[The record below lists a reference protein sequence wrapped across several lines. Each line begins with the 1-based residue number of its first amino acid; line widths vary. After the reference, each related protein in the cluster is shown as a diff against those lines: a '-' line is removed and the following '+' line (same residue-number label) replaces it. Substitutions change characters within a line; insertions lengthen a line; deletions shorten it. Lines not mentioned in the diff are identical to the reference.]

1 MTSQKEDFLKSLLP
15 NVSKKLKQLKLTDNL
30 VLTEQKGGSVTE
42 LETNKPVIKKDWA
55 YTMKSL
61 AEQFHVSLPWLYNHL
76 RNEVRYVYINKFN
89 LQSQAFF
96 YEKPIADLYNFHHLD
111 SVHLNTNDV
120 YKWFNGL
127 FSYGIRSKIIPAS
140 LIFGDNTDTIVFNF
154 ALGYLQ
160 GSQHIYDDAEKF
172 VQNQQLW
179 NLCVKAPNF
188 RKTSKYPLIELPS
201 PIDDPYNLRYTKF
214 DTLSNYKYSSTG
226 MNVILRHSAGI
237 FKAKTGRN
245 GKMLFIYNSDDA
257 FDVAKLSDRL
267 YKFLK
272 DAHYKPSQIEQ
283 AIVTTENLFAVP
295 AIQYFEMFPD
305 ELPK

>member
-1 MTSQKEDFLKSLLP
+1 MTSQKEDFLKSLPP

-42 LETNKPVIKKDWA
+42 LETNKPVIEKDWA

-61 AEQFHVSLPWLYNHL
+61 AEQFHVSLPWLYKHL
-76 RNEVRYVYINKFN
+76 RDQVRYVYINKFN
-89 LQSQAFF
+89 LQSQAYF

-172 VQNQQLW
+172 VQNQQLL

-188 RKTSKYPLIELPS
+188 RKTSKYPLISMPS
-201 PIDDPYNLRYTKF
+201 PIDDSYTLQHTTF
-214 DTLSNYKYSSTG
+214 HTLSEYDYSSTG
-226 MNVILRHSAGI
+226 MNELLRRGAGI
-237 FKAKTGRN
+237 FKANSGKN
-245 GKMLFIYNSDDA
+245 GKMMFVFDTASA
-257 FDVAKLSDRL
+257 FDVAKLSERL

-272 DAHYKPSQIEQ
+272 DTHYKPYQIEQ
-283 AIVTTENLFAVP
+283 GITAAENIFAVP
-295 AIQYFEMFPD
+295 AVTYFEMFPD
-305 ELPK
+305 ELPR